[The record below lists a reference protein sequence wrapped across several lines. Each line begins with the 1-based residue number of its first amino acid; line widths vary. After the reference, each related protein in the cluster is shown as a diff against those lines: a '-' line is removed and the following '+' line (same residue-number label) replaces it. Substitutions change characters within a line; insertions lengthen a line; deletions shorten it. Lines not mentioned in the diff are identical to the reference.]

1 MKGFANRIQGVEE
14 YYFSAKLREVNRLL
28 AEGKPVLNLGI
39 GSPDLAP
46 DRSVIEAL
54 KSTAENAQAHGYQG
68 YQGIAALRAAMA
80 TYYEQAFGVQLDPNA
95 EILPLMGSKEGVLQ
109 VSMAFLNPGDQ
120 VLIPN
125 PGYPTY
131 AAVTQLLGATPIY
144 YNLDLSRQGR
154 PNLEELERL
163 DLSNVKMMWIN
174 YPHMPTG
181 AAGSEELLLELISFA
196 QRQDILLVH
205 DNPYSH
211 ILNPSPTS
219 LLALP
224 GGKEV
229 GLELNS
235 LSKTFNIPGWRVGM
249 LCGKSEWVDAALKVK
264 SNMDSGMFL
273 GLQKGAIAA
282 LSLEKG
288 WFDRQNEIYT
298 ARRKLVWTLADQLGL
313 TYDREAAGLFV
324 WCKMPEGASAEELVD
339 RLLYEKNIFITP
351 GKIFGTEGN
360 TYVRISLCLQE
371 FKILE
376 AINRIKPTA

>member
-1 MKGFANRIQGVEE
+1 MKGFATRIEGVDE
-14 YYFSAKLREVNRLL
+14 YYFSTKLREVNRLI
-28 AEGKPVLNLGI
+28 AEGKPILNLGI

-54 KSTAENAQAHGYQG
+54 KITADNEQTHGYQG
-68 YQGIAALRAAMA
+68 YQGIAHLRAAMA
-80 TYYEQAFGVQLDPNA
+80 AYYENAFGVQLDPNA
-95 EILPLMGSKEGVLQ
+95 EILPLMGSKEGVFQ

-131 AAVTQLLGATPIY
+131 AAVTQLLGAIPIF

-154 PNLEELERL
+154 PNLEELEQL
-163 DLSNVKMMWIN
+163 DLSKVKMMWIN

-181 AAGSEELLLELISFA
+181 AAGSEELLLELIAFA
-196 QRQDILLVH
+196 QLQDILLVH

-249 LCGKSEWVDAALKVK
+249 LCGKSEWVDAALKIK

-298 ARRKLVWTLADQLGL
+298 ARRKLVWTLADHLGL

-339 RLLYEKNIFITP
+339 QLLYEKSIFITP
-351 GKIFGTEGN
+351 GKIFGTEGSAF
-360 TYVRISLCLQE
+360 VRISLCLQE

-376 AINRIKPTA
+376 AINRIKPTP

>member
-1 MKGFANRIQGVEE
+1 MKGFATRIEGVDE
-14 YYFSAKLREVNRLL
+14 YYFSTKLREVNRLI
-28 AEGKPVLNLGI
+28 AEGKPILNLGI

-54 KSTAENAQAHGYQG
+54 KITADNEQTHGYQG
-68 YQGIAALRAAMA
+68 YQGIAQLRAAMA
-80 TYYEQAFGVQLDPNA
+80 AYYENAFGVQLDPNA
-95 EILPLMGSKEGVLQ
+95 EILPLMGSKEGVFQ

-131 AAVTQLLGATPIY
+131 AAVTQLLEAIPIF

-154 PNLEELERL
+154 PNLEELEQL
-163 DLSNVKMMWIN
+163 DLSKVKMMWIN

-181 AAGSEELLLELISFA
+181 AAGSEELLLELIAFA
-196 QRQDILLVH
+196 QLQDILLVH

-249 LCGKSEWVDAALKVK
+249 LCGKAEWVDAALKVK

-298 ARRKLVWTLADQLGL
+298 ARRKLVWTLADHLGL
-313 TYDREAAGLFV
+313 TYDRETAGLFV
-324 WCKMPEGASAEELVD
+324 WCKMPEGTSAEELVD
-339 RLLYEKNIFITP
+339 QLLYEKNIFITP
-351 GKIFGTEGN
+351 GKIFGSEGN
-360 TYVRISLCLQE
+360 DYVRISLCLQE

-376 AINRIKPTA
+376 AINRLKPSH

>member
-1 MKGFANRIQGVEE
+1 MKGFANRIQGVKE
-14 YYFSAKLREVNRLL
+14 YFFSAKLREVNRLL

-54 KSTAENAQAHGYQG
+54 KSTAENEQAHGYQG

-80 TYYEQAFGVQLDPNA
+80 NYYEQAFRVQLDPNT

-131 AAVTQLLGATPIY
+131 SAVTQLLGASPIY
-144 YNLDLSRQGR
+144 YSLDLSKKGR
-154 PNLEELERL
+154 PNLEELELL
-163 DLSNVKMMWIN
+163 DLSRVKLMWIN

-181 AAGSEELLLELISFA
+181 APGSEKVLAELIAFA
-196 QRQDILLVH
+196 QRHAILLVH

-249 LCGKSEWVDAALKVK
+249 LCGKAEWVEAALKVK

-288 WFDRQNEIYT
+288 WFDRQNEIY
-298 ARRKLVWTLADQLGL
+298 ANRRKLVWTLADHLGL

-351 GKIFGTEGN
+351 GKIFGSEGN
-360 TYVRISLCLQE
+360 SFVRISLCLQE

-376 AINRIKPTA
+376 AINRIKPTS

>member
-14 YYFSAKLREVNRLL
+14 YFFSAKLREVNRLL

-54 KSTAENAQAHGYQG
+54 KSTAENEQAHGYQG

-80 TYYEQAFGVQLDPNA
+80 NYYEQAFRVQLDPNT

-131 AAVTQLLGATPIY
+131 SAVTQLLGASPIY
-144 YNLDLSRQGR
+144 YSLDLSKKGR
-154 PNLEELERL
+154 PNLEELELL
-163 DLSNVKMMWIN
+163 DLSRVKLMWIN

-181 AAGSEELLLELISFA
+181 APGSEKVLAELIAFA
-196 QRQDILLVH
+196 QRHAILLVH

-249 LCGKSEWVDAALKVK
+249 LCGKAEWVEAALKVK

-288 WFDRQNEIYT
+288 WFDRQNEIY
-298 ARRKLVWTLADQLGL
+298 ANRRKLVWTLADQLGL
-313 TYDREAAGLFV
+313 TYDRDAAGLFV

-351 GKIFGTEGN
+351 GKIFGSEGN
-360 TYVRISLCLQE
+360 SFVRISLCLQE

-376 AINRIKPTA
+376 AINRIKPTS

>member
-1 MKGFANRIQGVEE
+1 MKGFATRIEGVDE
-14 YYFSAKLREVNRLL
+14 YYFSTKLREVNRLI
-28 AEGKPVLNLGI
+28 AEGKPILNLGI

-54 KSTAENAQAHGYQG
+54 KITADNEQTHGYQG
-68 YQGIAALRAAMA
+68 YQGIAQLRAAMA
-80 TYYEQAFGVQLDPNA
+80 AYYENAFGVQLDPNA
-95 EILPLMGSKEGVLQ
+95 EILPLMGSKEGVFQ

-131 AAVTQLLGATPIY
+131 AAVTQLLGAIPIF

-154 PNLEELERL
+154 PNLEELEQL
-163 DLSNVKMMWIN
+163 DLSKVKMMWIN

-181 AAGSEELLLELISFA
+181 AAGSEELLLELIAFA
-196 QRQDILLVH
+196 QLQDILLVH

-249 LCGKSEWVDAALKVK
+249 LCGKAEWVDAALKVK

-298 ARRKLVWTLADQLGL
+298 ARRKLVWTLADHLGL
-313 TYDREAAGLFV
+313 TYDRETAGLFV
-324 WCKMPEGASAEELVD
+324 WCKMPEGTSAEELVD
-339 RLLYEKNIFITP
+339 QLLYEKSIFITP
-351 GKIFGTEGN
+351 GKIFGSEGN
-360 TYVRISLCLQE
+360 AFVRISLCLQE

-376 AINRIKPTA
+376 AINRIKPTS

>member
-1 MKGFANRIQGVEE
+1 MKGFATRIEGVDE
-14 YYFSAKLREVNRLL
+14 YYFSTKLREVNRLI
-28 AEGKPVLNLGI
+28 AEGKPILNLGI

-54 KSTAENAQAHGYQG
+54 KITADNEQTHGYQG
-68 YQGIAALRAAMA
+68 YQGIAQLRAAMA
-80 TYYEQAFGVQLDPNA
+80 AYYENAFGVQLDPNA
-95 EILPLMGSKEGVLQ
+95 EILPLMGSKEGVFQ

-131 AAVTQLLGATPIY
+131 AAVTQLLGAIPIF

-154 PNLEELERL
+154 PNLEELEQL
-163 DLSNVKMMWIN
+163 DLSKVKMMWIN

-181 AAGSEELLLELISFA
+181 AAGSEELLLELIAIA
-196 QRQDILLVH
+196 QLQDILLVH

-249 LCGKSEWVDAALKVK
+249 LCGKAEWVDAALKVK

-298 ARRKLVWTLADQLGL
+298 ARRKLVWTLADHLGL
-313 TYDREAAGLFV
+313 TYDRETAGLFV
-324 WCKMPEGASAEELVD
+324 WCKMPEGTSAEELVD
-339 RLLYEKNIFITP
+339 QLLYEKNIFITP
-351 GKIFGTEGN
+351 GKIFGSEGN
-360 TYVRISLCLQE
+360 DYVRISLCLQE

-376 AINRIKPTA
+376 AINRIKPTS

>member
-1 MKGFANRIQGVEE
+1 MKGFATRIEGVDE
-14 YYFSAKLREVNRLL
+14 YYFSTKLREVNRLI
-28 AEGKPVLNLGI
+28 AEGKPILNLGI

-54 KSTAENAQAHGYQG
+54 KITADNEQTHGYQG
-68 YQGIAALRAAMA
+68 YQGIAQLRATMA
-80 TYYEQAFGVQLDPNA
+80 AYYENAFGVQLDPNA
-95 EILPLMGSKEGVLQ
+95 EILPLMGSKEGVFQ

-131 AAVTQLLGATPIY
+131 AAVTQLLGAIPIF

-154 PNLEELERL
+154 PNLEELEQL
-163 DLSNVKMMWIN
+163 DLSKVKMMWIN

-181 AAGSEELLLELISFA
+181 AAGSEELLLELIDFTK
-196 QRQDILLVH
+196 RQDILLVH

-249 LCGKSEWVDAALKVK
+249 LCGKAEWVDAALKVK

-298 ARRKLVWTLADQLGL
+298 ARRKLVWTLADHLGL

-339 RLLYEKNIFITP
+339 QLLYEKSIFITP
-351 GKIFGTEGN
+351 GKIFGTEGSAF
-360 TYVRISLCLQE
+360 VRISLCLQE

-376 AINRIKPTA
+376 AINRIKPTP

>member
-54 KSTAENAQAHGYQG
+54 KSTAENEQAHGYQG

-80 TYYEQAFGVQLDPNA
+80 NYYEQAFRVQLDPNT

-131 AAVTQLLGATPIY
+131 SAVTQLLGASPIY
-144 YNLDLSRQGR
+144 YSLDLSKEGR
-154 PNLEELERL
+154 PNLEELELL
-163 DLSNVKMMWIN
+163 DLSRVKLMWIN

-181 AAGSEELLLELISFA
+181 APGSEKVLAELIAFA
-196 QRQDILLVH
+196 QRHAILLVH

-249 LCGKSEWVDAALKVK
+249 LCGKAEWVEAALKVK

-288 WFDRQNEIYT
+288 WFDRQNEIY
-298 ARRKLVWTLADQLGL
+298 ANRRKLVWTLADHLGL

-351 GKIFGTEGN
+351 GKIFGSEGN
-360 TYVRISLCLQE
+360 SFVRISLCLQE

-376 AINRIKPTA
+376 AINRIKPTS

>member
-54 KSTAENAQAHGYQG
+54 KSTAENEQAHGYQG

-80 TYYEQAFGVQLDPNA
+80 NYYQQAFGVQLDPNT
-95 EILPLMGSKEGVLQ
+95 EILPLMGSKEGVFQ

-131 AAVTQLLGATPIY
+131 SAVTQLLGANPIY
-144 YNLDLSRQGR
+144 YSLDLSKQGR
-154 PNLEELERL
+154 PNLEELELL
-163 DLSNVKMMWIN
+163 DLSRVKLMWIN

-181 AAGSEELLLELISFA
+181 APGSEKVMAELIAFA
-196 QRQDILLVH
+196 QRHAILLVH

-211 ILNPSPTS
+211 ILNSAPKS
-219 LLALP
+219 LLAVP

-249 LCGKSEWVDAALKVK
+249 LCGKSEWVEAALKVK

-288 WFDRQNEIYT
+288 WFDRQNEIY
-298 ARRKLVWTLADQLGL
+298 ANRRKLVWTLADQLGL
-313 TYDREAAGLFV
+313 TFDREAAGLFV

-339 RLLYEKNIFITP
+339 QLLYEKNIFITP

-376 AINRIKPTA
+376 AINRIKPTS